1 MKEEKINRKL
11 DSSFPEELMFKSVEN
26 RTFIIFQYIN
36 AEQRFK
42 FWTGRDSN
50 SDVKDRLIVHCEA
63 GYLDF
68 MLNKNGDDIIFS
80 ATIFTNVDD
89 NCKLSED
96 ELDFFLDNKIVR
108 TELKTYIKNNIN
120 TAVIN

>member
-1 MKEEKINRKL
+1 MKEEKINKKL
-11 DSSFPEELMFKSVEN
+11 DSSFPEELMFKCVKN
-26 RTFIIFQYIN
+26 KTFIIFQYIDV
-36 AEQRFK
+36 EQRFK

-50 SDVKDRLIVHCEA
+50 SDVADRLIAHCEA

-89 NCKLSED
+89 SCKLSED
-96 ELDFFLDNKIVR
+96 ELDFFLDNKMVR
-108 TELKTYIKNNIN
+108 AGLRTYIKNNIN
-120 TAVIN
+120 TTVIN